1 MSAASTR
8 QELKD
13 NWVVLLIAF
22 LLVLIS
28 FGIPN
33 FSLPYIYQP
42 AMAEFGWSNAQV
54 NLISTAKFLVGAVA
68 ALGMGIM
75 IDKIGGKVAVL
86 LGTLSGGVA
95 MLLFYY
101 ATNLGIYYLAGGM
114 LGLSAA
120 SIVAAMKVV
129 VSRLFD
135 INQGLAIGIVL
146 SGTSAGQFV
155 TPWIW
160 GGFLEAGYN
169 WRIIFTTLSL
179 GSFLISTPLWLIFMS
194 KKGATQ
200 DVINASS
207 KGHSEGLTMWGHFK
221 EVCKEKGFWLLAI
234 AIFLVSAV
242 DQAMMQNYVTFLR
255 VDRGLNYR
263 DFIWLVSLVTV
274 LAIAAKIGSGWIYD
288 RFSIPGIRL
297 FYFLLGVSVILA
309 LPVAGV
315 FTLTLFLI
323 VRNVAHG
330 GMIVEAPV
338 ITKHYLGPRNL
349 GMTIGI
355 VSVCVN
361 LGFAAG
367 PPLLGWLYDIN
378 GNYTMGL
385 VIYSGVAIL
394 AGCLLLPLKPRY
406 WLPPREREKKDE
418 VQVQNPGTAPIQP
431 AGA

>member
-1 MSAASTR
+1 MDSAMK
-8 QELKD
+8 QELKE

-22 LLVLIS
+22 LLVFIS

-33 FSLPYIYQP
+33 FSLPYIYEP
-42 AMAEFGWSNAQV
+42 AMAEFGWTNAQA
-54 NLISTAKFLVGAVA
+54 NGISTSKFLVGAA
-68 ALGMGIM
+68 SALGMGIL
-75 IDKIGGKVAVL
+75 IDKFGGKFSVL
-86 LGTLSGGVA
+86 LGTLSGGFA
-95 MLLFYY
+95 MALFLA
-101 ATNLGIYYLAGGM
+101 ATNLGIYYLAGAM
-114 LGLSAA
+114 LGLSAS

-129 VSRLFD
+129 VSRLIN
-135 INQGLAIGIVL
+135 INQGLAVGIVL

-155 TPWIW
+155 APWIW
-160 GGFLEAGYN
+160 GGFLEAGVN
-169 WRIIFTTLSL
+169 WRIIFAWLSL
-179 GSFLISTPLWLIFMS
+179 GSFLVSTPLWIIFMS
-194 KKGATQ
+194 QKGEKQ

-207 KGHSEGLTMWGHFK
+207 KGHQDGLTMWGHFK
-221 EVCKEKGFWLLAI
+221 QVCQEKGFWLLALS
-234 AIFLVSAV
+234 IFLVSAV

-263 DFIWLVSLVTV
+263 DFVWLVSLVTF
-274 LAIAAKIGSGWIYD
+274 LAIASKIGSGWVYD
-288 RFSIPGIRL
+288 RFSIPGIRV

-309 LPVAGV
+309 LPVAGI
-315 FTLTLFLI
+315 FTLTTFLV
-323 VRNVAHG
+323 VRNIAHG

-355 VSVCVN
+355 VSVFVN

-378 GNYTMGL
+378 GNYTLGF

-394 AGCLLLPLKPRY
+394 ACFLLMPLKPRY
-406 WLPPREREKKDE
+406 WTPPSKRKVEATE
-418 VQVQNPGTAPIQP
+418 NTGMYP

>member
-1 MSAASTR
+1 MTVSTK

-13 NWVVLLIAF
+13 NWVVLIVAF
-22 LLVLIS
+22 LLVFIS
-28 FGIPN
+28 FGVPN
-33 FSLPYIYQP
+33 FSLPFIYQP

-68 ALGMGIM
+68 ALGMGIT
-75 IDKIGGKVAVL
+75 IDKMGGKLSVL
-86 LGTLSGGVA
+86 LGALSGGFA
-95 MLLFYY
+95 MAMFYF
-101 ATNLGIYYLAGGM
+101 ATNLGIYYLAGAM
-114 LGLSAA
+114 LGLSAS

-129 VSRLFD
+129 VSRLFS

-146 SGTSAGQFV
+146 GGTSTGQLV
-155 TPWIW
+155 MPWIW
-160 GGFLEAGYN
+160 SHFLEAGVN
-169 WRIIFTTLSL
+169 WRTIFTFLSL
-179 GSFLISTPLWLIFMS
+179 GSFLISTPMWIIFMAQEGE
-194 KKGATQ
+194 KQ
-200 DVINASS
+200 DIINA
-207 KGHSEGLTMWGHFK
+207 KSESHIDGLSMWGHFK
-221 EVCKEKGFWLLAI
+221 EVCQEKGFWLLAI

-263 DFIWLVSLVTV
+263 DFVWLVSLVTV
-274 LAIAAKIGSGWIYD
+274 LAIASKIGSGWIYD
-288 RFSIPGIRL
+288 RFSIPGIRV

-309 LPVAGV
+309 LPVAGLA
-315 FTLTLFLI
+315 TLTLFLV

-367 PPLLGWLYDIN
+367 PPILGWLYDIN

-385 VIYSGVAIL
+385 VIYSGIAIL
-394 AGCLLLPLKPRY
+394 AGVLLLPLKPRY
-406 WLPPREREKKDE
+406 WTPPSKREKTDQE
-418 VQVQNPGTAPIQP
+418 EGAPSLQP